1 MATYTSNYA
10 WTKPSGNDNVDISVL
25 NANLDSQD
33 SIMHDAFA
41 NMAQAFSESSTY
53 EVGDIVVYGTTTYK
67 CHTAVTTAGSWTG
80 STNWQV
86 YKLSEGGGGTSDYP
100 DLTNKPQIN
109 GVTLS
114 GNKTASDLSLQDKM
128 QYSTMPTA
136 SADNEGK
143 IYQYVGTA
151 DANYTN
157 GYYYKCVEN
166 SGSYSWQLVENI
178 KEQTPTFSPASTR
191 NNIASGEK
199 LSVIFG
205 KIQKF
210 FNDLKTVAFSGSY
223 ADLINKPT
231 IPTTASGITYN
242 NTDSGLTATNVQG
255 AVDEVVGK
263 MGNMR
268 MTKLWENPNPT
279 QVMVADT
286 TINISSSDYNFILW
300 LVRVGTGTTNL
311 VSAVSNKKGGVTVS
325 ATTSIGTSTR
335 NINKTSDVIYKVSE
349 SSIGTVVHNEYLIPY
364 QAYGIKLT

>member
-1 MATYTSNYA
+1 
-10 WTKPSGNDNVDISVL
+10 
-25 NANLDSQD
+25 
-33 SIMHDAFA
+33 MHDAFA

-86 YKLSEGGGGTSDYP
+86 YRLSEGGGGTSDYP

-143 IYQYVGTA
+143 IYQYVGTT

-178 KEQTPTFSPASTR
+178 NDQTPTFTEASTR

-199 LSVIFG
+199 LSVIMG
-205 KIQKF
+205 KVQKF

-223 ADLINKPT
+223 TDLSDKPNADDILMSDGVTSVEDALDGLMEDSSDTLSNTTYLYANATIIKKGSVVMIQWNGLKGLTNQTTNTLNGLIPKKYRPRST
-231 IPTTASGITYN
+231 INFDLCPPSTASVLDIYRINIKTNGNVTVYPYNGVSAQNNLNTTITY
-242 NTDSGLTATNVQG
+242 
-255 AVDEVVGK
+255 
-263 MGNMR
+263 
-268 MTKLWENPNPT
+268 
-279 QVMVADT
+279 
-286 TINISSSDYNFILW
+286 
-300 LVRVGTGTTNL
+300 
-311 VSAVSNKKGGVTVS
+311 
-325 ATTSIGTSTR
+325 
-335 NINKTSDVIYKVSE
+335 
-349 SSIGTVVHNEYLIPY
+349 LI
-364 QAYGIKLT
+364 